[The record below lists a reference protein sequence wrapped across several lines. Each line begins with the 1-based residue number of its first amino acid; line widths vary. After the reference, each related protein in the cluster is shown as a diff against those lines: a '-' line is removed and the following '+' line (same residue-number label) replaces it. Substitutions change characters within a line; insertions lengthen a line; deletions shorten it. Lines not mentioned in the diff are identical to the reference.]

1 MERFFC
7 SRILFEIIMETKGY
21 YLEDSSEPNV
31 NLTTSNRVLSVASG
45 TFLLTSGVKNLFEP
59 TLGNLFRLAGGAY
72 LIYRGIKGHCPITEA
87 LNEKG
92 KVLNIRET
100 MVINRP
106 KEEVYA
112 LWRNLENLPRFMK
125 HLSEVKVLNENR
137 SVWKAKVPGGLVK
150 LEWEAEILIDRKGSE
165 ISWRSVEGSMI
176 DNSGKVVF
184 SNTET
189 GSGTVLNVTISY
201 SPPAGDVGKVIGKL
215 LNRTFED
222 LIRQDLRGFKQMAEN
237 IYSQTIDLNPKQF
250 YN

>member
-1 MERFFC
+1 
-7 SRILFEIIMETKGY
+7 METKGY
-21 YLEDSSEPNV
+21 YLEDSTEKKV
-31 NLTTSNRVLSVASG
+31 NLTKTNRVLSVAG
-45 TFLLTSGVKNLFEP
+45 GAFLLTSGVKNLYSP
-59 TLGNLFRLAGGAY
+59 SIGNLLRLVGGAY
-72 LIYRGIKGHCPITEA
+72 LIYRGSKGYCPITEA

-125 HLSEVKVLNENR
+125 HLAEVKILNENR
-137 SVWKAKVPGGLVK
+137 SIWKAKIPGGLMKV
-150 LEWEAEILIDRKGSE
+150 EWEAEILLDRKGSE

-184 SNTET
+184 TNTES

-201 SPPAGDVGKVIGKL
+201 SPPAGDVGKAIGKL
-215 LNRTFED
+215 LNNTFED